1 VSRPDRALAVR
12 VETVF
17 QVADER
23 EGREVAAKMIDRAQE
38 IANLP
43 ECECDLDVT
52 VRWDPPVPP
61 ASPVSPAPPVP
72 PAAA

>member
-1 VSRPDRALAVR
+1 VKGAEQQGRVVR

-17 QVADER
+17 HVCDER
-23 EGREVAAKMIDRAQE
+23 QGREVAGRMVDRAQE

-52 VRWDPPVPP
+52 VLWEPP
-61 ASPVSPAPPVP
+61 ASG
-72 PAAA
+72 AAA

>member
-1 VSRPDRALAVR
+1 MSDSVQALSVR

-23 EGREVAAKMIDRAQE
+23 QGREVAAKMIDRAQE

-52 VRWDPPVPP
+52 VRWDPP
-61 ASPVSPAPPVP
+61 ASPAAPIP